1 MQDAEEQRRLIRQT
15 VEETL
20 LSLGIEVDDP
30 IKVQRDFQHLR
41 EWRETTEALKS
52 NGLMTL
58 LGIVVVGLAGFLW
71 IGFKNSMGAK

>member
-1 MQDAEEQRRLIRQT
+1 MVDSNEQRELIRQT
-15 VEETL
+15 VKETL

-52 NGLMTL
+52 KGLMTL
-58 LGIVVVGLAGFLW
+58 FGVVLAGILGFIWL
-71 IGFKNSMGAK
+71 GFKGSLGVK